1 LTAKTVDGGYSLTP
15 RHLNPKD
22 ESLIIISKE
31 RRGTIPECLEIDS
44 YKTLKWKIYI
54 DEPGEKNVDVS
65 YSYQNNSD
73 KNKLIIKAA
82 DMELTHIILP
92 TGKTV
97 GEPNQNWVI
106 DNFKSHR
113 IGTINFQDKG
123 LYEIELVIN
132 PENEDELKFQ
142 WIWID

>member
-1 LTAKTVDGGYSLTP
+1 M
-15 RHLNPKD
+15 
-22 ESLIIISKE
+22 
-31 RRGTIPECLEIDS
+31 
-44 YKTLKWKIYI
+44 YI
-54 DEPGEKNVDVS
+54 DESGEKSVDIS
-65 YSYQNNSD
+65 YSQQNNS
-73 KNKLIIKAA
+73 NKSKLVFKTGNTK
-82 DMELTHIILP
+82 LTHEIKP

-97 GEPNQNWVI
+97 GEPNQDWVI

-132 PENEDELKFQ
+132 PEKEDELKFQ